1 MKNLLPSY
9 QRDMT
14 NTPLPQISRWHKQIR
29 KESHYKTHDTLE
41 SVCIHKRFFHDTR
54 GHLKWCK
61 SGSSYKER
69 VNSLGTDI
77 SVLLN
82 LVKGLQEIFSY

>member
-1 MKNLLPSY
+1 MKNLLPSF

-69 VNSLGTDI
+69 ESTVWGQTF
-77 SVLLN
+77 
-82 LVKGLQEIFSY
+82 QSY

>member
-1 MKNLLPSY
+1 MKNLLPSF

-41 SVCIHKRFFHDTR
+41 SVLYTND
-54 GHLKWCK
+54 
-61 SGSSYKER
+61 
-69 VNSLGTDI
+69 
-77 SVLLN
+77 
-82 LVKGLQEIFSY
+82 FSTTLEAT